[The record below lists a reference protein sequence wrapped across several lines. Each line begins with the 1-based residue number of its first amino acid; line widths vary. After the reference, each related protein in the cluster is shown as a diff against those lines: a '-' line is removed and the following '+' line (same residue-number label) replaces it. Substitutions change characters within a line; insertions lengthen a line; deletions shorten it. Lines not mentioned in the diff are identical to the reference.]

1 MLTVCFLHIV
11 ICLPIFLIH
20 SVNSVLILINQLG
33 FWGVLLGFFLGGVGV
48 LFVVVF
54 TFKMLRQI
62 WLKRL
67 IFSSTIFI
75 PLSHPCK
82 LKKKTGKPFIT
93 SHKISQIKNNL
104 INNNSYYI
112 YIAVFQ
118 ANTKISLLHPIMLT
132 HFDTSASNKRLLSS
146 EQPEDNND

>member
-1 MLTVCFLHIV
+1 M
-11 ICLPIFLIH
+11 
-20 SVNSVLILINQLG
+20 INQLG
-33 FWGVLLGFFLGGVGV
+33 FLGFLLCYFLGDWGVVCGRFYIQDIGANL
-48 LFVVVF
+48 
-54 TFKMLRQI
+54 TK
-62 WLKRL
+62 KTH
-67 IFSSTIFI
+67 FSSTIFI

-132 HFDTSASNKRLLSS
+132 HFDTSASNKRLLSN